1 MFIGGVCLTIS
12 CVTSAFVENIDE
24 LILTYGV
31 IGGNFKLLFLEP
43 VHENSNNVV
52 CATSKA
58 SDQHSHTRSLIKH
71 FARRFSILCL
81 LSY

>member
-43 VHENSNNVV
+43 VHENSNNVRP
-52 CATSKA
+52 AKP
-58 SDQHSHTRSLIKH
+58 QI
-71 FARRFSILCL
+71 SIRIHAV
-81 LSY
+81 

>member
-31 IGGNFKLLFLEP
+31 IGGNFKLLFFR
-43 VHENSNNVV
+43 
-52 CATSKA
+52 A
-58 SDQHSHTRSLIKH
+58 S
-71 FARRFSILCL
+71 A
-81 LSY
+81 